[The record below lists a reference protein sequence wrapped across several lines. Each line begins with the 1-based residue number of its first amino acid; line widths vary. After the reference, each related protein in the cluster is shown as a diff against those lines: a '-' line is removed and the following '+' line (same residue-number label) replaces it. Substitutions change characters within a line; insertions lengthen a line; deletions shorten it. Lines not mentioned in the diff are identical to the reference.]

1 MINLND
7 QISSIGEND
16 MQVIKRTGTEVVF
29 DISKI
34 IAAITKAYEA
44 TEQEKLAQLKAE
56 ERENYSKYVRIMAE
70 LDWPAF
76 LEYDPDFHNKIIECV
91 DALDEQGIENAIF
104 EHFDTLFLKDLQN
117 RCAYSEVIKK
127 ERVPLIKEAHRLYKN
142 GCYYGPVAIL
152 ITQIAGFVA
161 DIEDYMKMVGRS
173 FNEKNVRLLDSR
185 YKVSKGNE
193 KGRLIKTLLEA
204 KDANDEVGEYNY
216 LIGYLRMIVFGNQLE
231 DEELQHN
238 VNRNMV
244 CHGTQTNYGTKE
256 QALKIILCIDS
267 LETVADILSEVDDG
281 AEECEE

>member
-1 MINLND
+1 
-7 QISSIGEND
+7 

-127 ERVPLIKEAHRLYKN
+127 ERVPLIKEALRLYKN
-142 GCYYGPVAIL
+142 GCYYGTVAIL

>member
-1 MINLND
+1 
-7 QISSIGEND
+7 

-127 ERVPLIKEAHRLYKN
+127 ERVPLIKEALRLYKN
-142 GCYYGPVAIL
+142 GCYYGTVAIL
-152 ITQIAGFVA
+152 I
-161 DIEDYMKMVGRS
+161 M
-173 FNEKNVRLLDSR
+173 
-185 YKVSKGNE
+185 
-193 KGRLIKTLLEA
+193 LES
-204 KDANDEVGEYNY
+204 GEM
-216 LIGYLRMIVFGNQLE
+216 G
-231 DEELQHN
+231 H
-238 VNRNMV
+238 
-244 CHGTQTNYGTKE
+244 
-256 QALKIILCIDS
+256 
-267 LETVADILSEVDDG
+267 SESG
-281 AEECEE
+281 ENGQF